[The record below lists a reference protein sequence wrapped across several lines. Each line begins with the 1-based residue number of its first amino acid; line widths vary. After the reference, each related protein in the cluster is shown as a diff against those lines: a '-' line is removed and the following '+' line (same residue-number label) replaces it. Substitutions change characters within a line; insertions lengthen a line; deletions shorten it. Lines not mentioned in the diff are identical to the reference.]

1 MADEKVMNRGLA
13 VLGALL
19 IQLCLGA
26 IYAWS
31 VFTTVLKKEP
41 FSFSATE
48 TQIIFSVG
56 LGMFA
61 LLMPFAGKLQAK
73 IGPRPVAFTG
83 GILLGLGYILAGL
96 FGHSFASLLVFIGI
110 FGGAGI
116 GLAYVNPIAVGMR
129 WFPDMRGLITG
140 IAVAGFGFGA
150 LLWVQLAGAWGHL
163 LDSIGILRTF
173 LYYGVT
179 FIILISI
186 GSIFMVYPP
195 KGWRPKGWDPT
206 APKKGGRPIEQA
218 VEMCSSDM
226 LKTSQCYS
234 IWLAYAFC
242 ALAGL
247 MVIGIAKLFGSDALA
262 SSGLAKYADPK
273 AAAAAAGTAYA
284 IFFSLANGFGRI
296 GWGSIA
302 DGIGWK
308 RSITIMAIVQG
319 VAMAALYFL
328 GGNYIALCVFF
339 AIVGANFGGTLA
351 LFPVC
356 TAGCFGTT
364 NVGQNYGFMF
374 TAYGVGGI
382 VGPILAGIFKDM
394 GAGKGVTAWM
404 PPFMIA
410 AVLCIIAAVIIVML
424 RTPAECKEAPAP
436 AQK

>member
-1 MADEKVMNRGLA
+1 MANDKVMNRWL
-13 VLGALL
+13 VVVGALL

-31 VFTTVLKKEP
+31 VFTTKLKDP
-41 FSFSATE
+41 AGQFAFTATQ

-61 LLMPFAGKLQAK
+61 ALMPFAGRLQAK
-73 IGPRPVAFTG
+73 IKPRPVALMG
-83 GILLGLGYILAGL
+83 GLILGLGYILAG
-96 FGHSFASLLVFIGI
+96 FIGKTFATQLLTI
-110 FGGAGI
+110 GVLGGAGI
-116 GLAYVNPIAVGMR
+116 GLAYVCPIAVGMR
-129 WFPDMRGLITG
+129 WFPDKKGLITG

-163 LDSIGILRTF
+163 LDTIGILPTF
-173 LYYGVT
+173 LYYGIAFAV
-179 FIILISI
+179 LVSL

-195 KGWRPKGWDPT
+195 EGWRPAGWDPAQT
-206 APKKGGRPIEQA
+206 KKGGSPAEPL
-218 VEMCSSDM
+218 VEMCSSEM
-226 LKTSQCYS
+226 LKTGSCYL

-247 MVIGIAKLFGSDALA
+247 MVIGIAKLFGGDALV
-262 SSGLAKYADPK
+262 SSGMEKYADPK
-273 AAAAAAGTAYA
+273 IAAAAASTAYA
-284 IFFSLANGFGRI
+284 IFFALANGFGRI
-296 GWGSIA
+296 GWGIIA

-308 RSITIMAIVQG
+308 RSITIMAIIQG
-319 VAMAALYFL
+319 IAMAALYFL
-328 GGNYIALCVFF
+328 GSNYAALCAFF

-351 LFPVC
+351 LFPLC
-356 TAGCFGTT
+356 TAGCFGTK

-394 GAGKGVTAWM
+394 GQGKGVAAWM

-410 AVLCIIAAVIIVML
+410 AVLCIIASGIIMTIKQPKKV
-424 RTPAECKEAPAP
+424 C
-436 AQK
+436 

>member
-1 MADEKVMNRGLA
+1 MANDKVMNRWL
-13 VLGALL
+13 VVVGALL

-31 VFTTVLKKEP
+31 VFTTKLKDPAGP
-41 FSFSATE
+41 FAFTATQ

-73 IGPRPVAFTG
+73 IKPRPVALMG
-83 GILLGLGYILAGL
+83 GLILGLGYILAGF
-96 FGHSFASLLVFIGI
+96 FGTTFASQLICIGVL
-110 FGGAGI
+110 GGAGI
-116 GLAYVNPIAVGMR
+116 GLAYVCPIAVGMR
-129 WFPDMRGLITG
+129 WFPDKKGLITG

-163 LDSIGILRTF
+163 LDTIGILRTF
-173 LYYGVT
+173 MYYGFAFAV
-179 FIILISI
+179 IVSI

-195 KGWRPKGWDPT
+195 EGWRPAGWDPSQ
-206 APKKGGRPIEQA
+206 AKKGGKSAEPP
-218 VEMCSSDM
+218 VEMCSSEM
-226 LKTSQCYS
+226 LKTRSCYL

-247 MVIGIAKLFGSDALA
+247 MVIGIAKLFGGDALV
-262 SSGLAKYADPK
+262 SSGAEKYADPK
-273 AAAAAAGTAYA
+273 IAAAAASTAYA
-284 IFFSLANGFGRI
+284 IFFALANGFGRI
-296 GWGSIA
+296 AWGSIA

-308 RSITIMAIVQG
+308 RSITVMAILQG
-319 VAMAALYFL
+319 IAMAALYFL
-328 GGNYIALCVFF
+328 GGNYAALCIFF
-339 AIVGANFGGTLA
+339 AVVGANFGGTLA
-351 LFPVC
+351 LFPLC
-356 TAGCFGTT
+356 TAGCFGTK

-394 GAGKGVTAWM
+394 GQGKGVAAWM

-410 AVLCIIAAVIIVML
+410 AVLCIIASAIIMTLKQPKKV
-424 RTPAECKEAPAP
+424 C
-436 AQK
+436 